1 MIMWKSL
8 LIHFYKSI
16 YTPSKAPV
24 VSVVQGKMCYNFS
37 GFVNYLTKCFFPSIV
52 SFFNCFL
59 LSGSRT
65 DSFSWCHSNFWPD
78 TLSVFRIWAVGWRTS
93 YEWFY
98 NQGSSLLLFLCYL
111 LRLLQFNVLYV
122 VCIPLHVSIKFRSL
136 ALYECP

>member
-98 NQGSSLLLFLCYL
+98 NQGSSLLLFLCHL
-111 LRLLQFNVLYV
+111 QCVLQFNVLYV
-122 VCIPLHVSIKFRSL
+122 VYIRLHVSIKFRSL
-136 ALYECP
+136 ALYECQ